1 MAEKT
6 TKIKVVID
14 PKSFSSYEKIS
25 GTLEIL
31 QKNLDDI
38 LAKHPLKV
46 QVQVD
51 LSGVKGKLAS
61 LKEDLTVIK
70 EASNIQIAFPYQQE
84 VLSQLDSVKSKLQEI
99 HNYKNLDVRISYEN
113 IEKAAQQVSAELKA
127 AFGKLGDSEALQSL
141 DQISQRLERIPGRA
155 KQAMQGAAGQM
166 AGMQKEAQST
176 KVAISKVADN
186 LNNLGTILLKWSDVA
201 TLRDFING
209 AEQINVIL
217 TSLQKKLGSNRL
229 KLTGQLDL
237 KATANAIKHQISG
250 DDSALA
256 VTVRS
261 KDAFVSLTGTLN
273 TQATAAEIDRV
284 LKTKMSQALSASS
297 SKIELT
303 GEGLSVSNEQTA
315 EKSIV
320 SFTEKFRNVKRLFE
334 ELKNNDIRSLFAE
347 WNASFATLNIP
358 DSTIQSLEKV
368 SATLGQISRALKTL
382 NAPSVKIESAT
393 FDSSINRQIEQVATN
408 AQTQVKN
415 GTQITVS
422 VSSQQVVE
430 AINFAVAN
438 VDATKINKI
447 SVPAQITNLSEA
459 VNEAIV
465 EAHQVD
471 SSMASLP
478 IAVDVF
484 DLGEQVTAAINQL
497 NNTPDALPKI
507 KLSFDGNFS
516 DTSSLVTQ
524 AQEAAAKLEQL
535 IAKTSGETVNTGDV
549 SKRVADISNAVKS
562 ANKVLDQFS
571 KRQKD
576 ALAAGQGGESKDYV
590 RLEQQL
596 EAAKQALEDF
606 KKLATTGSR
615 EDALKF
621 YDENKLA
628 DTMSKIRSLTE
639 LVKDFYD
646 AANTGRKKGG
656 LSDAKFEEKLA
667 KWETQLNSWN
677 KIYTSVDK
685 EYRDNTGI
693 NGTQLKDEINNLS
706 EIRQLRESIIGL
718 ENKGPLTDDES
729 QTLKENRNR
738 LRDLISE
745 VEQYI
750 AATKRSRAEHV
761 GNSKETDKVAKAQ
774 QRLNDWVEK
783 YEARLK
789 RFPALWQEVQ
799 KIQASAASGMDS
811 VELQRQIDSVMMRAR
826 AMGVETEN
834 IFTKV
839 WERIGFNF
847 RSMVAS
853 QGIMLVTSS
862 LREIYENVRNLDAA
876 MTELKKVTDGTAS
889 TYTKFLDD
897 ATERAQNLGASL
909 TDVVNATSAYARLG
923 YSIEDASE
931 LGDIA
936 TIYKQVGDDIDSIDD
951 ATESLISTMNGFGLE
966 ADDAMRIIDAF
977 NEVGNRFPTSSGQ
990 IGEGLKRSAAAMS
1003 AAGNTLDETIAL
1015 FTAAQATIQNAESV
1029 GTILKTTSMRIRGA
1043 TTELEEAGLET
1054 DGMAESTSK
1063 LREEIM
1069 ALTGGFDILEQGGD
1083 AFKSTYDILKGVS
1096 EVWDNMTDV
1105 SQASLLELLAGKRNG
1120 NALAAILN
1128 NFEMAEAALETSENS
1143 SGSALKEHERVLDSI
1158 EGKLSKLSATWQVLS
1173 QDTLNTDLV
1182 KGVLDF
1188 LNGALKLLDYIIDNL
1203 GSIPMLIGA
1212 IVTSLAPL
1220 KKTDKLVSLY
1230 RERNQAL
1237 ECRRSSNRRGETS
1250 KSWEQLKLA
1259 S

>member
-6 TKIKVVID
+6 AKIKVVID
-14 PKSFSSYEKIS
+14 PKSFSSYQKIS

-51 LSGVKGKLAS
+51 LTSVKGKIAS
-61 LKEDLTVIK
+61 LKEDLTGIK
-70 EASNIQIAFPYQQE
+70 EASSIQIAFPYQQE
-84 VLSQLDSVKSKLQEI
+84 VLSQLDSVKNKLQEI

-127 AFGKLGDSEALQSL
+127 AFNKLGDADALQSL
-141 DQISQRLERIPGRA
+141 DQVSQRLERIPGRA

-166 AGMQKEAQST
+166 SAMQKEAQST
-176 KVAISKVADN
+176 KTAIGKVTDN
-186 LNNLGTILLKWSDVA
+186 LNNLGTVLLKWADVA
-201 TLRDFING
+201 TLRNFING
-209 AEQINVIL
+209 AEQINAIL
-217 TSLQKKLGSNRL
+217 TSLQKKLSSDRL

-237 KATANAIKHQISG
+237 NATANAIKHQISG
-250 DDSALA
+250 DNSALA

-273 TQATAAEIDRV
+273 AQATATEIDRV
-284 LKTKMSQALSASS
+284 LRTEMSQALSASS

-315 EKSIV
+315 EKSIA
-320 SFTEKFRNVKRLFE
+320 SFTEKFRNAKKLFE

-368 SATLGQISRALKTL
+368 SVTLGQISRALKTL

-393 FDSSINRQIEQVATN
+393 FDSSINGQIEQAAVN

-438 VDATKINKI
+438 VDATKINKV
-447 SVPAQITNLSEA
+447 SVSAQITNLSEA

-465 EAHQVD
+465 QAHKTD
-471 SSMASLP
+471 SPIASLP
-478 IAVDVF
+478 IVVDVF

-535 IAKTSGETVNTGDV
+535 IAKSTGETVNTSDV

-576 ALAAGQGGESKDYV
+576 ALDAGRGGESKDFI

-596 EAAKQALEDF
+596 QTTKQALEDF
-606 KKLATTGSR
+606 KKLATTGTR

-656 LSDAKFEEKLA
+656 LSDSKFDEKLN
-667 KWETQLNSWN
+667 KWETQLKLWN
-677 KIYTSVDK
+677 KIYTSVD
-685 EYRDNTGI
+685 EDNRHNAGI
-693 NGTQLKDEINNLS
+693 DEVQLKDEIKHLS
-706 EIRQLRESIIGL
+706 DIRQLRESIIDL
-718 ENKGPLTDDES
+718 ENKGPLTEDES
-729 QTLKENRNR
+729 QALKENRNH

-750 AATKRSRAEHV
+750 ATTKRSRAEAV
-761 GNSKETDKVAKAQ
+761 SNSKETDKVTKAQ
-774 QRLNDWVEK
+774 QRLNDWV
-783 YEARLK
+783 
-789 RFPALWQEVQ
+789 
-799 KIQASAASGMDS
+799 
-811 VELQRQIDSVMMRAR
+811 
-826 AMGVETEN
+826 
-834 IFTKV
+834 
-839 WERIGFNF
+839 
-847 RSMVAS
+847 
-853 QGIMLVTSS
+853 
-862 LREIYENVRNLDAA
+862 
-876 MTELKKVTDGTAS
+876 
-889 TYTKFLDD
+889 
-897 ATERAQNLGASL
+897 
-909 TDVVNATSAYARLG
+909 
-923 YSIEDASE
+923 
-931 LGDIA
+931 
-936 TIYKQVGDDIDSIDD
+936 
-951 ATESLISTMNGFGLE
+951 
-966 ADDAMRIIDAF
+966 
-977 NEVGNRFPTSSGQ
+977 
-990 IGEGLKRSAAAMS
+990 
-1003 AAGNTLDETIAL
+1003 
-1015 FTAAQATIQNAESV
+1015 
-1029 GTILKTTSMRIRGA
+1029 
-1043 TTELEEAGLET
+1043 
-1054 DGMAESTSK
+1054 
-1063 LREEIM
+1063 
-1069 ALTGGFDILEQGGD
+1069 
-1083 AFKSTYDILKGVS
+1083 KS
-1096 EVWDNMTDV
+1096 
-1105 SQASLLELLAGKRNG
+1105 
-1120 NALAAILN
+1120 
-1128 NFEMAEAALETSENS
+1128 F
-1143 SGSALKEHERVLDSI
+1143 
-1158 EGKLSKLSATWQVLS
+1158 
-1173 QDTLNTDLV
+1173 
-1182 KGVLDF
+1182 
-1188 LNGALKLLDYIIDNL
+1188 
-1203 GSIPMLIGA
+1203 
-1212 IVTSLAPL
+1212 
-1220 KKTDKLVSLY
+1220 
-1230 RERNQAL
+1230 
-1237 ECRRSSNRRGETS
+1237 
-1250 KSWEQLKLA
+1250 
-1259 S
+1259 